1 MSTRTEFVSAQQAH
15 SQLTTFFGEHLKNNI
30 VFRYDTNTAYL
41 QSNYVPTVV
50 LERVQDYGRQIY
62 NSPAGYQVTFIEFQS
77 PINAIIH
84 FMARETGQSFQQTIF
99 LSPFELY
106 EFWFTNNDK
115 QEELSAYVNNSVG
128 EDSFKQTSAL
138 KSRIDELV
146 MEKQDL
152 LNESIRLES
161 EVETLKTTLSDVNR
175 DWQVDQD
182 ELKKALKLLM
192 KSEQTQSRASSSS
205 YKDEQVQKLI
215 KITKKQDK
223 LITNFREQVASLERN
238 QDDMERKLGEAYHN
252 LDTIETAYKSLVK
265 GSTYEEEYNELK
277 RRMRIIV
284 EVANGETSEQKEQSS
299 QTKINSDEEP
309 EETYVWA
316 RKAYQPPRL
325 YRASEVADWQKTK
338 SEMES
343 LPVKKRP
350 VKQVQKTLHY
360 FYGYGK

>member
-41 QSNYVPTVV
+41 QSNYNFGA
-50 LERVQDYGRQIY
+50 ERVQDMDIK
-62 NSPAGYQVTFIEFQS
+62 F
-77 PINAIIH
+77 IIH
-84 FMARETGQSFQQTIF
+84 LRDTVTLLNFNHLLMRLFILWQEKQDKFSTNYI
-99 LSPFELY
+99 LSPFELPN
-106 EFWFTNNDK
+106 FGFNNDK

-138 KSRIDELV
+138 KSRIDELL

-152 LNESIRLES
+152 LNDSIRLES

-175 DWQVDQD
+175 DWQVDQG

-192 KSEQTQSRASSSS
+192 KSEQTQYTASASS

-223 LITNFREQVASLERN
+223 LITNFREQVASFERN

-325 YRASEVADWQKTK
+325 YKASEVADWQKTK

>member
-15 SQLTTFFGEHLKNNI
+15 SQLTTFFGNHLKNNI

-41 QSNYVPTVV
+41 QSNYVPSIV
-50 LERVQDYGRQIY
+50 LERVQDYGRQID
-62 NSPAGYQVTFIEFQS
+62 NAPVGYQVTFIEFQS
-77 PINAIIH
+77 PINVIIH
-84 FMARETGQSFQQTIF
+84 YTVRNTGQSFQQAIC

-128 EDSFKQTSAL
+128 DDSFKQTSAL
-138 KSRIDELV
+138 KSRIDELLI
-146 MEKQDL
+146 EKQDL
-152 LNESIRLES
+152 LNESMRLES
-161 EVETLKTTLSDVNR
+161 EVESLKTTLSDVNR
-175 DWQVDQD
+175 DWQLDQD
-182 ELKKALKLLM
+182 ELKKVLKLLI
-192 KSEQTQSRASSSS
+192 KSEQKQSKGQYS
-205 YKDEQVQKLI
+205 DEQVQKLI

-223 LITNFREQVASLERN
+223 LITNFREQVASFERN

-299 QTKINSDEEP
+299 QTKVNSDEEP
-309 EETYVWA
+309 KETYVWA